1 MVSNLIQYTIHLTPY
16 TVTRNDS
23 QNDNLT
29 LISWTQFNPFDIIIV
44 TRNDSSF
51 EEMTVK
57 MQLPLLKRKKG
68 LPPLFPINIC

>member
-1 MVSNLIQYTIHLTPY
+1 MTPY

-68 LPPLFPINIC
+68 VAPSFPYKHMLVRIKYIL